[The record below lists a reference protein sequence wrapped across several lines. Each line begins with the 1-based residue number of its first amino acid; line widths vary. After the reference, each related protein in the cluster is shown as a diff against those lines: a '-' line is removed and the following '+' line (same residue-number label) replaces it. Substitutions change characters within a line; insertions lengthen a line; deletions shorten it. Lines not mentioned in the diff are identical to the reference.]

1 MYVIQHH
8 LSNGKLRVSNYSS
21 GNGRV
26 RGHGIFRRFSLQKAQ
41 RSSISC
47 ASKFA
52 TLFFRNFSSWK
63 IFVISI
69 LIAFCSSCL
78 GCIESSSSC
87 SFVNC
92 CGLYSAILVRNY
104 SKVHTIYLNA
114 RINVIFP
121 ALCQTAVCVS
131 SCCRFYMQTFA
142 QPRTTPRGLP
152 SLD

>member
-1 MYVIQHH
+1 MYVIQQHR
-8 LSNGKLRVSNYSS
+8 SNGKLRVSNYSS

-26 RGHGIFRRFSLQKAQ
+26 RGQGTFRRFAVQKAQ
-41 RSSISC
+41 RSRISC

-52 TLFFRNFSSWK
+52 TLSSRNFSFCK

-69 LIAFCSSCL
+69 LLGFCSSCL

-104 SKVHTIYLNA
+104 SKVHTIYMNA
-114 RINVIFP
+114 RINVIFS
-121 ALCQTAVCVS
+121 VS
-131 SCCRFYMQTFA
+131 
-142 QPRTTPRGLP
+142 
-152 SLD
+152 